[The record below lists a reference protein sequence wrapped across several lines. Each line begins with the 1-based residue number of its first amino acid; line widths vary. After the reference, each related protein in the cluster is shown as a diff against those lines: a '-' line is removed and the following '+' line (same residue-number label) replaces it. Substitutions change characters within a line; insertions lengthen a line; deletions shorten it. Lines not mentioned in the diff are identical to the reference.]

1 MTPTPPPLLPATS
14 LARAGK
20 LARFDGLTVLV
31 VAGCFAAVSLAMR
44 DWAGA
49 VICLGAVGAGAAE
62 WRGGVL
68 LKTHRAGSVRWL
80 VGSQLSLLGLVWIY
94 AAWRYTHYDPQLIS
108 ALVEPFVRERLEEAF
123 LTMDDLEPALRLS
136 HHLTYILLAGLSLIY
151 QGGLAWYYARQQ
163 SVLAKLRDSAL

>member
-1 MTPTPPPLLPATS
+1 MTPTPPPLLPATA

-20 LARFDGLTVLV
+20 LARFDGLTVLA

-44 DWAGA
+44 DWAGTA
-49 VICLGAVGAGAAE
+49 ICLGAAGAGAAE
-62 WRGGVL
+62 WQGGRL
-68 LKTHRAGSVRWL
+68 LKTRRPGCLRWL
-80 VGSQLSLLGLVWIY
+80 VGSQLCLLGLVWIY

-123 LTMDDLEPALRLS
+123 LTMDDLAPALEFAHR
-136 HHLTYILLAGLSLIY
+136 LTYLLLATLSLAY

>member
-1 MTPTPPPLLPATS
+1 MTPTSPPLLPATA
-14 LARAGK
+14 LQRVGK
-20 LARFDGLTVLV
+20 LARFDGLTVLA

-68 LKTHRAGSVRWL
+68 LKTRRAGCVGWL
-80 VGSQLSLLGLVWIY
+80 VASQLSLLGLVWLY
-94 AAWRYTHYDPQLIS
+94 ATWRYTHDDPQLTT
-108 ALVEPFVRERLEEAF
+108 ALVEPLLRAQLEAAG
-123 LTMDDLEPALRLS
+123 LTMDDLAPLLRLA
-136 HHLTYILLAGLSLIY
+136 HRLTAILLCGAALLY

-163 SVLAKLRDSAL
+163 PTLAAARR

>member
-1 MTPTPPPLLPATS
+1 MTPTSPPLLPATA
-14 LARAGK
+14 LQRVGK
-20 LARFDGLTVLV
+20 LARFDGLTVLA
-31 VAGCFAAVSLAMR
+31 VAGCFAAVSLAMC
-44 DWAGA
+44 DWAGTA
-49 VICLGAVGAGAAE
+49 ICLGAAGAGAAE
-62 WRGGVL
+62 WHGGML
-68 LKTHRAGSVRWL
+68 LKTRRPGCLRWL
-80 VGSQLSLLGLVWIY
+80 VGSQLCLLGLVWIY

-123 LTMDDLEPALRLS
+123 LTMDDLAPALELA

>member
-1 MTPTPPPLLPATS
+1 MTPTPPPLLPATA

-80 VGSQLSLLGLVWIY
+80 VGSQLSLLGLVWLY

-123 LTMDDLEPALRLS
+123 LTMDDLAPALEFAHR
-136 HHLTYILLAGLSLIY
+136 LTYLLLATLSLAY
-151 QGGLAWYYARQQ
+151 QGGLAWYYAR
-163 SVLAKLRDSAL
+163 

>member
-1 MTPTPPPLLPATS
+1 MTPTPPPLLPATA

-68 LKTHRAGSVRWL
+68 LKTHQPGSLRWL
-80 VGSQLSLLGLVWIY
+80 VASQLSLLGLVWIY
-94 AAWRYTHYDPQLIS
+94 AAWRYTHYDPRLLS
-108 ALVEPFVRERLEEAF
+108 ALVEPLVRTRLEEAF
-123 LTMDDLEPALRLS
+123 LTMDDLAPALEFAHR
-136 HHLTYILLAGLSLIY
+136 LTYLLLATLSLAY

-163 SVLAKLRDSAL
+163 SVLAKLRKSAL